1 MTDPKDPKKKKIP
14 SSIKATSTTVVGKR
28 GARTTTTT
36 VAKKFKGTL
45 GKNLGKDFKP
55 TKAQTAK
62 ANAEKALKKRT
73 PATSS
78 SVTTERKSKGVAD
91 VANASTRKLST
102 KITTKPKVKKFT
114 KRELVSITKKTSD
127 PKTRETLKN
136 KIRKEFPTQ
145 RATPEV
151 RKKIQKKNKRK
162 QTIRKVKNLFGGS
175 PFSSGEKK
183 SSGGGCYSN

>member
-1 MTDPKDPKKKKIP
+1 MPVTDPKKKKIP
-14 SSIKATSTTVVGKR
+14 SSIKATSTTVKGKM
-28 GARTTTTT
+28 GARTTTMT
-36 VAKKFKGTL
+36 VAKKFNGTP

-62 ANAEKALKKRT
+62 ANAEKRT
-73 PATSS
+73 PASSS
-78 SVTTERKSKGVAD
+78 SVTTVRKSKGAAD

-114 KRELVSITKKTSD
+114 KQELVSITKKTSD
-127 PKTRETLKN
+127 PTTRETLKK

-145 RATPEV
+145 QASLEV

-162 QTIRKVKNLFGGS
+162 QTIRKVKNLFSGS
-175 PFSSGEKK
+175 PFSSGGKK
-183 SSGGGCYSN
+183 SSGGGCYSD

>member
-1 MTDPKDPKKKKIP
+1 MPVPNPEKDKKRP
-14 SSIKATSTTVVGKR
+14 SSIKVKSTTVKGKR
-28 GARTTTTT
+28 GATTTTTT
-36 VAKKFKGTL
+36 VAKKFKGTQ

-62 ANAEKALKKRT
+62 ANADKKKRT
-73 PATSS
+73 PASSS
-78 SVTTERKSKGVAD
+78 SVTTVRKSKGVAN

-114 KRELVSITKKTSD
+114 KQELVSITKKTSD
-127 PKTRETLKN
+127 PKTRETLKK

-145 RATPEV
+145 RASPEV
-151 RKKIQKKNKRK
+151 RKKIQKKNKKK

-175 PFSSGEKK
+175 PFSSGGKK
-183 SSGGGCYSN
+183 SSGGGCYSD